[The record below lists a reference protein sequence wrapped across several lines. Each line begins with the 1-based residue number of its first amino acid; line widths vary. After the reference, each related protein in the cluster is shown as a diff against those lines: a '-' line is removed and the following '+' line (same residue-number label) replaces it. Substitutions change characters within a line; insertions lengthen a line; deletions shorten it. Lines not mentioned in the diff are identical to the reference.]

1 MSNKHI
7 WLEIQALAAA
17 LDGSRAES
25 EQVIDEL
32 ERNLKKFPDDKR
44 TSIDEALTVVV
55 AQLARLKMRNQN

>member
-25 EQVIDEL
+25 EAVIDEL
-32 ERNLKKFPDDKR
+32 ERNLKNFPDDKR
-44 TSIDEALTVVV
+44 KSIDEALTVVV
-55 AQLARLKMRNQN
+55 CTTRTS